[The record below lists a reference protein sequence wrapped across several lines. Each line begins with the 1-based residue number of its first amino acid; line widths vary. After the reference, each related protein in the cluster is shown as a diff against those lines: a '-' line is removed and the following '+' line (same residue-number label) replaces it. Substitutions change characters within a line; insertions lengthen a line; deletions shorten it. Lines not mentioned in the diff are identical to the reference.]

1 MYPEDYSIRCTRLII
16 QWIVEGFVKE
26 DEKGKTL
33 EEIANE
39 YLSELIRRS
48 LVQVS
53 SASVDGK
60 AKVVMPMICYVSSSF
75 QKLQS

>member
-60 AKVVMPMICYVSSSF
+60 AKVVMSMICYVSSSF

>member
-26 DEKGKTL
+26 DEKSKTL

-39 YLSELIRRS
+39 FLSELIRRS

-60 AKVVMPMICYVSSSF
+60 AKVVMSMICYVSSSF

>member
-60 AKVVMPMICYVSSSF
+60 TKVVMSMICYVSSSF

>member
-48 LVQVS
+48 LV
-53 SASVDGK
+53 
-60 AKVVMPMICYVSSSF
+60 
-75 QKLQS
+75 